1 MKSGI
6 RMVMIGT
13 AMLLCIGLC
22 VVASV
27 SDAYAIAN
35 RCSANHFAVL
45 QLRWVAIGVV
55 LGFLL
60 IPWIVDPH
68 IFQRRWMVAV
78 LVLAVV
84 FGLVSVWVPG
94 LADEMKKG
102 SHRWLRVLGIQVQ
115 PSEFVRV
122 FVCILMAGWCGNVRR
137 RNEDFWQ
144 GTAIPCLCLAPV
156 LALLFKQP
164 DYGSAILT
172 LAVAGS
178 LLVISGSRSR
188 HLAVFGLVALVA
200 LAALI
205 LSSPEHIRRVLGPL
219 ASEQVS
225 SDETLQVTASLQ
237 AFRNGGLFGSG
248 FGHSL
253 MKEGYLPE
261 PHTDFIFAMA
271 GEELGLIATLTV
283 VAAYLL
289 VLAGGW
295 RIARTTPE
303 KYSKLLAVGLT
314 LHFCFAAGANIAVV
328 TKMAPTKGLAL
339 PLMSYGGSN
348 MLASMSVIGLLLATA
363 RHAPTRFSPDLPV
376 ARATRFA

>member
-6 RMVMIGT
+6 SMVMIGT
-13 AMLLCIGLC
+13 AVLLCVGLC
-22 VVASV
+22 VVSSV
-27 SDAYAIAN
+27 SDAYAIAS
-35 RCSANHFAVL
+35 RCSANHFAIL
-45 QLRWVAIGVV
+45 QLRWVVLGLV

-60 IPWIVDPH
+60 IPRFIDPH
-68 IFQRRWMVAV
+68 IFQRRWMIAL

-84 FGLVSVWVPG
+84 FGLVSVWIPG

-102 SHRWLRVLGIQVQ
+102 SHRWLRIHGTQVQ

-122 FVCILMAGWCGNVRR
+122 VVCILMACWCGNVRR

-144 GTAIPCLCLAPV
+144 GTAIPCLCLIPV
-156 LALLFKQP
+156 LGLLFKEP

-178 LLVISGSRSR
+178 LLVISGSRSK
-188 HLAVFGLVALVA
+188 HLAVFGLLAVVA

-225 SDETLQVTASLQ
+225 SDETLQVMASLQ
-237 AFRNGGLFGSG
+237 AFRNGGLLGSG

-261 PHTDFIFAMA
+261 PHTDFIFAMV
-271 GEELGLIATLTV
+271 GEELGLFATLAV
-283 VAAYLL
+283 VGAYLL

-303 KYSKLLAVGLT
+303 KYSKLLAAGLT

-339 PLMSYGGSN
+339 PLISYGGSN

-363 RHAPTRFSPDLPV
+363 RHAPTDFSSMSPGRL
-376 ARATRFA
+376 RNL